1 MIARSATTSTP
12 GNGTADAPAEMFVGI
27 ISNAFTKSEWCQWE
41 VDIIQERRRRQ
52 GRDAVLIIM
61 LKTIT
66 SRHMTSPLRTL
77 LDSTSHL
84 RYKKGVGE
92 DLFWKA
98 VTEGV
103 RKPIGH
109 SPISEL

>member
-1 MIARSATTSTP
+1 VRIIATITKTPNDDIAIATIN
-12 GNGTADAPAEMFVGI
+12 NGFHE
-27 ISNAFTKSEWCQWE
+27 
-41 VDIIQERRRRQ
+41 

-77 LDSTSHL
+77 LDSTSYL
-84 RYKKGVGE
+84 PYKKGVGE

>member
-1 MIARSATTSTP
+1 M
-12 GNGTADAPAEMFVGI
+12 
-27 ISNAFTKSEWCQWE
+27 
-41 VDIIQERRRRQ
+41 IQERRRRQ

-84 RYKKGVGE
+84 RYKRGVGE